1 MRLLPIFVGLVRSDR
16 LFEVVAGLFEVKE
29 CNVVSSKNVS
39 SPYVHYVVEGDGLTL
54 RPCI

>member
-29 CNVVSSKNVS
+29 CNVVSSEDIS
-39 SPYVHYVVEGDGLTL
+39 SVHYMVEGDALTL